1 MKYVLIGATIINGL
15 MGSYNMIFASMT
27 WAVFNFIAA
36 SICAYSYLQLE
47 D

>member
-15 MGSYNMIFASMT
+15 IGSYNMIFASMS
-27 WAVFNFIAA
+27 WGVFNFTVAA
-36 SICAYSYLQLE
+36 LCAYNYLQLE